1 MRKMQINNLQRMVE
15 GLQINDGELKTRI
28 KELASRLESNEDEA
42 VITEMIV
49 MLSRL
54 ASKNKMELEAAHYK
68 RMDEMRKQTS

>member
-1 MRKMQINNLQRMVE
+1 MQINNLQRMVE

-54 ASKNKMELEAAHYK
+54 ASKNKMELEAALYK